1 MTNAS
6 AVSRPLPTRRLVG
19 LLAALVA
26 LAALALPSLAA
37 ARPTVSLPK
46 PAVLTFTVAKV
57 GKPGNPSVAIVP
69 FTNAIYANCAAAPP
83 ETTVA
88 TTKLPDPCQEVGG
101 VGYEYG
107 IGKTEVTVEQ
117 YVAFLNTV
125 DPFGRNQFDLYS
137 EDESGAAWP
146 RFGQIDYSALSRS
159 GVRAAPCR
167 SRS

>member
-1 MTNAS
+1 MTKARFVP
-6 AVSRPLPTRRLVG
+6 APLPTRRLTG
-19 LLAALVA
+19 LIAALVA
-26 LAALALPSLAA
+26 LAALPSLAS
-37 ARPTVSLPK
+37 ARPTPTLPK
-46 PAVLTFTVAKV
+46 PAVVTFTVAKV

-107 IGKTEVTVEQ
+107 IGKVEVTVEQ

-125 DPFGRNQFDLYS
+125 DPFGRNQLGLYS
-137 EDESGAAWP
+137 EDESGAEWP
-146 RFGQIDYSALSRS
+146 RFGQINNSALARS
-159 GVRAAPCR
+159 GKH
-167 SRS
+167 